1 MPTNSTLAQPHH
13 LAGECYC
20 SVWLTTAVLLALPA
34 LGLLPHVVLEN
45 HLTVLAFLM
54 LQVMHMLSVTI
65 AGMSA
70 WVCMF

>member
-1 MPTNSTLAQPHH
+1 MPTSSTPAQPHL

-20 SVWLTTAVLLALPA
+20 SVWLTAAVLLALPA
-34 LGLLPHVVLEN
+34 AELLPHVVFEN

-54 LQVMHMLSVTI
+54 LQVMHVLSVTI

-70 WVCMF
+70 SVCMF